1 MSGVCQSEK
10 QHLDL
15 SIVKLL
21 LLALRHPDCKQNT
34 EIDCACVLPMPA
46 NAAPARGTLDVTQLF
61 PEIEP
66 VMCTLQEQALPT
78 HRQRGTAI
86 THSTGP

>member
-1 MSGVCQSEK
+1 MWHAPGHVSGVCQSEK

-46 NAAPARGTLDVTQLF
+46 NGKVFEQIKESKKSHSSNLYVQSSLCSGIMYPRGV
-61 PEIEP
+61 
-66 VMCTLQEQALPT
+66 CN
-78 HRQRGTAI
+78 
-86 THSTGP
+86 